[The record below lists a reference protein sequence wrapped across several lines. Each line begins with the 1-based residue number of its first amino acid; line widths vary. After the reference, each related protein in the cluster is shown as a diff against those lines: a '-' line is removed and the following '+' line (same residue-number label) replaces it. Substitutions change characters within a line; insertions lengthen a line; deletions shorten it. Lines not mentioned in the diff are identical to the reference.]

1 MDLLDLINRTSF
13 LGPEFLTWLWY
24 RSELQQG
31 VFDAG
36 GELGPFELWFDDKL
50 TVGSVAINAQENL
63 FKGGHPASS
72 VEARIALRLGKQPSD
87 AKLRIV
93 RASQEWSFSLKA
105 DRLEAAGVKLPAV
118 LSREDD
124 EVLTERMV
132 LIEQLD
138 TMLKALL
145 RQFLLLR
152 VSPDWAAVELPA
164 IQAWVAS
171 GGESVGVDGGGA
183 P

>member
-1 MDLLDLINRTSF
+1 MDLIDLINRTSF

-24 RSELQQG
+24 RSEKQQG

-36 GELGPFELWFDDKL
+36 GEIGPFELWFDDKL
-50 TVGSVAINAQENL
+50 TIGSPAVNAQENL
-63 FKGGHPASS
+63 FKGGHPATS

-105 DRLEAAGVKLPAV
+105 DRLEPAGVKIPAV
-118 LSREDD
+118 LSREDE
-124 EVLTERMV
+124 EVLNERMV

-138 TMLKALL
+138 TMLKSLL
-145 RQFLLLR
+145 AQFLVLR
-152 VSPDWAAVELPA
+152 VSPEWEATELPA
-164 IQAWVAS
+164 MQRWVATD
-171 GGESVGVDGGGA
+171 GEEI
-183 P
+183 